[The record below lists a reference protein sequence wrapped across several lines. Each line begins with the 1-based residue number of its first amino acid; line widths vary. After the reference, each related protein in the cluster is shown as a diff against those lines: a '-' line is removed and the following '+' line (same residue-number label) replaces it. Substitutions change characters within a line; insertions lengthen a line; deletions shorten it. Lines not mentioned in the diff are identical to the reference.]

1 MTTPPGEKCG
11 PALILVDVPLAS
23 FIEELFAPD
32 CRSGPW
38 SLLQEGSEEALQ
50 QVAGLFLY
58 GHPIIDGPFMD
69 RLPNLKVISNF
80 GVGIDHV
87 ELAAAAARGI
97 PVGNTPGAV
106 EGATADM
113 AMALLLACA
122 RNVVAG
128 DRHARGP
135 DFHYYD
141 PSLFLGRE
149 VHGSTLGI
157 VGLGRI
163 GRVVAR
169 RARGFDMR
177 ILYHSRH
184 RQPEAESDLGVEFAS
199 LRDLLEQ
206 SHFVTLNVPMTP
218 ETRHLIGEEQLAW
231 MRPDGILINVAR
243 GGVVDHEALY
253 RVLADK
259 RIAGAAIDVT
269 EPEPLPRNHPLLQL
283 SNLVITPHLGSAGS
297 RTRLRMAQMTV
308 DNIRAGL
315 QGKSLPYAVRLP

>member
-1 MTTPPGEKCG
+1 MHQ
-11 PALILVDVPLAS
+11 ALILADVPLAA
-23 FIEELFAPD
+23 FIEELLAPD

-38 SLLQEGSEEALQ
+38 SLLEEGSDESLQ
-50 QVAGLFLY
+50 EVAGLFLY
-58 GHPIIDGPFMD
+58 GHPVIDGAFMD

-87 ELAAAAARGI
+87 DLAAAAARGI

-113 AMALLLACA
+113 TMALLLACA

-128 DRHARGP
+128 DRYARGP

-157 VGLGRI
+157 VGLGHI
-163 GRVVAR
+163 GREVAR

-184 RQPEAESDLGVEFAS
+184 RKPEAESELGVEYAS
-199 LRDLLEQ
+199 LRGLLEQ
-206 SHFVTLNVPMTP
+206 AHFVTLNVPMTP
-218 ETRHLIGEEQLAW
+218 ETRHLIGEDQLAC
-231 MRPDGILINVAR
+231 MRPDGILVNVAR
-243 GGVVDHEALY
+243 GGVVDHAALY
-253 RVLADK
+253 RALAER

-269 EPEPLPRNHPLLQL
+269 EPEPLPRDHPLLQL
-283 SNLVITPHLGSAGS
+283 NNLVITPHLGSAGS

-315 QGKSLPYAVRLP
+315 EGKHLPYAVSLS

>member
-1 MTTPPGEKCG
+1 MHE
-11 PALILVDVPLAS
+11 ALILVDVPLAP
-23 FIEELFAPD
+23 FIEELFAPN

-38 SLLQEGSEEALQ
+38 SLLEERTNGALQ
-50 QVAGLFLY
+50 EVEGLFLY
-58 GHPIIDGPFMD
+58 GHPVIDGPFMD

-87 ELAAAAARGI
+87 DLAAAEARGI

-113 AMALLLACA
+113 TMALLLACA
-122 RNVVAG
+122 RNVVVG
-128 DRHARGP
+128 DRYARGP

-157 VGLGRI
+157 VGLGNI
-163 GRVVAR
+163 GREVAR

-184 RQPEAESDLGVEFAS
+184 RKPEAESELGVEYAS
-199 LRDLLEQ
+199 LRGLLEQ
-206 SHFVTLNVPMTP
+206 AHFVTLNVPMTP

-231 MRPDGILINVAR
+231 MRSDGILVNVAR
-243 GGVVDHEALY
+243 GGVVDHAALY
-253 RVLADK
+253 RALADR

-269 EPEPLPRNHPLLQL
+269 EPEPLARDHPLLQL
-283 SNLVITPHLGSAGS
+283 NNLVITPHLGSAGS

-308 DNIRAGL
+308 DNICAGL
-315 QGKSLPYAVRLP
+315 QGKRLPYAVRLS

>member
-1 MTTPPGEKCG
+1 MPQS
-11 PALILVDVPLAS
+11 LILVDVPLAP

-38 SLLQEGSEEALQ
+38 SLLQEGSKEALKE
-50 QVAGLFLY
+50 VEGLFLY
-58 GHPIIDGPFMD
+58 GHSIIDGSVMD
-69 RLPNLKVISNF
+69 RFPNLKVISNF

-87 ELAAAAARGI
+87 DLAAAAARDI

-113 AMALLLACA
+113 TLALLLACA

-128 DRHARGP
+128 DRFARGP
-135 DFHYYD
+135 GFLYYD

-163 GRVVAR
+163 GREVAR

-184 RQPEAESDLGVEFAS
+184 RKLEAEKELGVEFAS
-199 LRDLLEQ
+199 LRELLEQ
-206 SHFVTLNVPMTP
+206 AHFVTLNVPMTS
-218 ETRHLIGEEQLAW
+218 ETRHLIGEAQLAW
-231 MRPDGILINVAR
+231 MRPDGILVNVAR
-243 GGVVDHEALY
+243 GGVVDHAALY
-253 RVLADK
+253 RALAEK

-269 EPEPLPRNHPLLQL
+269 EPEPLPRDHPLLRL
-283 SNLVITPHLGSAGS
+283 TNLVITPHLGSAGS
-297 RTRLRMAQMTV
+297 RTRLRMRQMTV

-315 QGKSLPYAVRLP
+315 QGKPLPYPVRLP

>member
-1 MTTPPGEKCG
+1 M
-11 PALILVDVPLAS
+11 AQSLVLVDVPLAS

-32 CRSGPW
+32 CCSGPW
-38 SLLQEGSEEALQ
+38 SLLEEGPVEALKE
-50 QVAGLFLY
+50 VEGLFLY

-87 ELAAAAARGI
+87 DLAAAEARDI

-113 AMALLLACA
+113 TMALLLACA
-122 RNVVAG
+122 RNVVTG
-128 DRHARGP
+128 DRYARSP
-135 DFHYYD
+135 DFLYYD

-163 GRVVAR
+163 GREVAR

-177 ILYHSRH
+177 ILYHSRN
-184 RQPEAESDLGVEFAS
+184 RKPEAESDLGVEFAS
-199 LRDLLEQ
+199 LKDLLEQ
-206 SHFVTLNVPMTP
+206 AHFVTLNVPMTP
-218 ETRHLIGEEQLAW
+218 ETRHLIGEDQLAW
-231 MRPDGILINVAR
+231 MRPDSVLINVAR

-269 EPEPLPRNHPLLQL
+269 EPEPLPRDHPLLQL
-283 SNLVITPHLGSAGS
+283 TNLVITPHLGSAGS

-315 QGKSLPYAVRLP
+315 QGKPLLYPVRLP

>member
-1 MTTPPGEKCG
+1 MHE
-11 PALILVDVPLAS
+11 ALILVDVPLAP

-38 SLLQEGSEEALQ
+38 SLLEEGTNGALQ
-50 QVAGLFLY
+50 EVEGLFLY
-58 GHPIIDGPFMD
+58 GHPVIDGPFMD

-87 ELAAAAARGI
+87 DLAAAEARGI

-113 AMALLLACA
+113 TMALLLACA

-128 DRHARGP
+128 DRYARGP

-157 VGLGRI
+157 VGLGNI
-163 GRVVAR
+163 GREVAR

-184 RQPEAESDLGVEFAS
+184 RKPRAESELGVEYAS
-199 LRDLLEQ
+199 LRGLLEQ
-206 SHFVTLNVPMTP
+206 AHFVTLNVPMTP

-231 MRPDGILINVAR
+231 MRSDGILVNVAR
-243 GGVVDHEALY
+243 GGVVDHAALY
-253 RVLADK
+253 RALADR

-269 EPEPLPRNHPLLQL
+269 EPEPLARDHPLLQL
-283 SNLVITPHLGSAGS
+283 NNLVITPHLGSAGS

-308 DNIRAGL
+308 DNICAGL
-315 QGKSLPYAVRLP
+315 QGKRLPYAVRLS

>member
-1 MTTPPGEKCG
+1 MHE
-11 PALILVDVPLAS
+11 ALILVDVPLAP

-38 SLLQEGSEEALQ
+38 SLLEEGTNGALQ
-50 QVAGLFLY
+50 EVEGLFLY
-58 GHPIIDGPFMD
+58 GHPVIDGPFMD

-87 ELAAAAARGI
+87 DLAAAEARGI

-113 AMALLLACA
+113 TMALLLACA

-128 DRHARGP
+128 DRYARGP

-157 VGLGRI
+157 VGLGNI
-163 GRVVAR
+163 GREVAR

-184 RQPEAESDLGVEFAS
+184 RKPKAESELGVEYAS
-199 LRDLLEQ
+199 LRGLLEQ
-206 SHFVTLNVPMTP
+206 AHFVTLNVPMTP

-231 MRPDGILINVAR
+231 MRSDGILVNVAR
-243 GGVVDHEALY
+243 GGVVDHAALY
-253 RVLADK
+253 RALADR

-269 EPEPLPRNHPLLQL
+269 EPEPLARDHPLLQL
-283 SNLVITPHLGSAGS
+283 NNLVITPHLGSAGS

-308 DNIRAGL
+308 DNICAGL
-315 QGKSLPYAVRLP
+315 QGKRLPYAVRLS

>member
-1 MTTPPGEKCG
+1 MPRS
-11 PALILVDVPLAS
+11 LILVDVPLAS

-38 SLLQEGSEEALQ
+38 SLLEERSQEALQ
-50 QVAGLFLY
+50 EVEGLFLY
-58 GHPIIDGPFMD
+58 GHPIIDGSFMD

-87 ELAAAAARGI
+87 DLAAAAARGI

-113 AMALLLACA
+113 TMALLLACA

-128 DRHARGP
+128 DRFARGP
-135 DFHYYD
+135 DFLYYD

-157 VGLGRI
+157 VGLGNI
-163 GRVVAR
+163 GREVAR

-177 ILYHSRH
+177 ILYHSR
-184 RQPEAESDLGVEFAS
+184 RRKPEAESELGVEFAG

-206 SHFVTLNVPMTP
+206 AHFVTLNVPMTP
-218 ETRHLIGEEQLAW
+218 ETRHLIGEEQLGW
-231 MRPDGILINVAR
+231 MRRDGVLINVAR

-269 EPEPLPRNHPLLQL
+269 EPEPLPRDHPLLRL
-283 SNLVITPHLGSAGS
+283 TNLVITPHLGSAGS

-315 QGKSLPYAVRLP
+315 QGRPLPYGVKHS

>member
-1 MTTPPGEKCG
+1 M
-11 PALILVDVPLAS
+11 AQSLILVDVPLAS

-32 CRSGPW
+32 CRSGSW
-38 SLLQEGSEEALQ
+38 SLLEEGSREALQ
-50 QVAGLFLY
+50 EVEGLFLY
-58 GHPIIDGPFMD
+58 GHPVIDGPFMD

-87 ELAAAAARGI
+87 DLAAAAARGI

-113 AMALLLACA
+113 TMALLLACA

-128 DRHARGP
+128 DRYARGP
-135 DFHYYD
+135 DFLYYD
-141 PSLFLGRE
+141 PSLLLGRE
-149 VHGSTLGI
+149 VHRSTLGI
-157 VGLGRI
+157 VGLGHI
-163 GRVVAR
+163 GREVAR

-184 RQPEAESDLGVEFAS
+184 RKPETESELGVEYAS
-199 LRDLLEQ
+199 LRELLEQ
-206 SHFVTLNVPMTP
+206 AHFVTLNVPMTP
-218 ETRHLIGEEQLAW
+218 ETRHLIGEEQLSW
-231 MRPDGILINVAR
+231 MRSDGILINVAR

-253 RVLADK
+253 RALSGN
-259 RIAGAAIDVT
+259 RIAGAASDVT
-269 EPEPLPRNHPLLQL
+269 EPEPLPRDHPLLRL
-283 SNLVITPHLGSAGS
+283 TNLVITPHLGSAGS

-315 QGKSLPYAVRLP
+315 QDRPLPNAVKPF

>member
-1 MTTPPGEKCG
+1 MHE
-11 PALILVDVPLAS
+11 ALILVDVPLAP
-23 FIEELFAPD
+23 FIEELFAPN

-38 SLLQEGSEEALQ
+38 SLLEERTNEALQ
-50 QVAGLFLY
+50 EVEGLFLY
-58 GHPIIDGPFMD
+58 GHPVIDGPFMD

-87 ELAAAAARGI
+87 DLAAAEARGI

-113 AMALLLACA
+113 TMALLLACA

-128 DRHARGP
+128 DRYARGP

-157 VGLGRI
+157 VGLGNI
-163 GRVVAR
+163 GREVAR

-184 RQPEAESDLGVEFAS
+184 RKPKAESELGVEYAS
-199 LRDLLEQ
+199 LRGLLEQ
-206 SHFVTLNVPMTP
+206 AHFVTLNVPMTP

-231 MRPDGILINVAR
+231 MRSDGILVNVAR
-243 GGVVDHEALY
+243 GGVVDHAALY
-253 RVLADK
+253 RALADR

-269 EPEPLPRNHPLLQL
+269 EPEPLARDHPLLQL
-283 SNLVITPHLGSAGS
+283 NNLVITPHLGSAGS

-308 DNIRAGL
+308 DNICAGL
-315 QGKSLPYAVRLP
+315 QGKRLPYAVRLS

>member
-1 MTTPPGEKCG
+1 MHE
-11 PALILVDVPLAS
+11 ALILVDVPLAP

-38 SLLQEGSEEALQ
+38 SLLEEGTNEALQ
-50 QVAGLFLY
+50 EVEGLFLY
-58 GHPIIDGPFMD
+58 GHPVIDGPFMD

-87 ELAAAAARGI
+87 DLAAAEARGI

-113 AMALLLACA
+113 TMALLLACA

-128 DRHARGP
+128 DRYARGS

-157 VGLGRI
+157 VGLGNI
-163 GRVVAR
+163 GREVAR

-184 RQPEAESDLGVEFAS
+184 RKPEAESELGVEYAS
-199 LRDLLEQ
+199 LRGLLEQ
-206 SHFVTLNVPMTP
+206 AHFVTLNVPMTP

-231 MRPDGILINVAR
+231 MRSDGILVNVAR
-243 GGVVDHEALY
+243 GGVVDHAALY
-253 RVLADK
+253 RALADR

-269 EPEPLPRNHPLLQL
+269 EPEPLARDHPLLQL
-283 SNLVITPHLGSAGS
+283 NNLVITPHLGSAGS

-308 DNIRAGL
+308 DNICAGL
-315 QGKSLPYAVRLP
+315 QGKRLPYAVRLS